1 MPKLGPASGAASGRA
16 GRGRRVSTSLAEINV
31 VPLVDVMLVLLIIFM
46 VTAPLINRGIE
57 VKLPQSRRATQVSGE
72 RVELTI
78 PNSYRQ
84 SRTVYLGK
92 AEVPMRALEERVRQL
107 MEGRD
112 QKEIF
117 LRGDASVQ
125 YQDLMD
131 VIDMLKA
138 AGVENI
144 GMVSRMPSPR

>member
-1 MPKLGPASGAASGRA
+1 
-16 GRGRRVSTSLAEINV
+16 
-31 VPLVDVMLVLLIIFM
+31 
-46 VTAPLINRGIE
+46 
-57 VKLPQSRRATQVSGE
+57 
-72 RVELTI
+72 
-78 PNSYRQ
+78 
-84 SRTVYLGK
+84 
-92 AEVPMRALEERVRQL
+92 MRALEERVRQL

>member
-1 MPKLGPASGAASGRA
+1 M
-16 GRGRRVSTSLAEINV
+16 
-31 VPLVDVMLVLLIIFM
+31 
-46 VTAPLINRGIE
+46 
-57 VKLPQSRRATQVSGE
+57 
-72 RVELTI
+72 TI

-84 SRTVYLGK
+84 SRMVYLGK

-144 GMVSRMPSPR
+144 GMVSRMPSAR